1 MTQLGATVTSEGIR
15 FAVWSSS
22 ARRLW
27 VSIFDDAGARE
38 TDRLELKPEGGGVHA
53 LLVSD
58 LAEGTRY
65 GFRADGDYAPERGLW
80 FDPNKLLTD
89 PYAVEIDRPYQYHW
103 RLAAKRNEGADT
115 ASLMPKTVARAL
127 PHPLSPQPPLFR
139 PGGLI
144 YELNVRSFTRLHPDV
159 PEAQRGTIAALAHPA
174 VIEHLQKL
182 GVSAVELMPIT
193 ASIDERHLPPLGLH
207 NAWGYNPVTFM
218 ALDPR
223 LAPGG
228 LQELRDTVA
237 ALRNAGVGTILDLVF
252 NHTGESDRLG
262 PTLSL
267 RGLDAQAYY
276 RHLPDGRLAN
286 DTGTGNTVAC
296 DHPVVREMVLDT
308 LRHFVRFA
316 GVDGFRFDLAPVLG
330 RVGGTFDPDAPLL
343 QAIAGDPVLANRVL
357 IAEPWDI
364 GPNGYQL
371 GNFRL
376 PYLEWNDRYRDDVRR
391 FWRGDAGVIGALA
404 TRLAGSSDVFGRTGE
419 PVSRS
424 VNFIAAHDGMT
435 LADLV
440 AYEKKHNAANGEQN
454 RDGHNDNISW
464 NNGAEGETDDAAI
477 TDARF
482 GDRWALLATLFAS
495 RGTIMLTAGDE
506 FGRTQ
511 QGNNNAYAQDN
522 AITWLDWARRDEA
535 LERYAS
541 ALSAM
546 RRAFPALS
554 DTHFLTG
561 KPSDAS
567 AIPDVEWLTETGAP
581 LGEAEWNDPARHR
594 LVMMLGDSGSGR
606 LAVMVNGDRRQ
617 CVFTLPAREGF
628 HWHPAIETQAVD
640 LARPVPGRSVN
651 FMTEHR
657 TEKWEPVFGQSDA
670 KSNDH
675 SRRAS
680 KARAGKGS

>member
-1 MTQLGATVTSEGIR
+1 MTQLGATVTSESIR

-27 VSIFDDAGARE
+27 VSIFDDTGARE
-38 TDRLELKPEGGGVHA
+38 IDRLELKRDGEGVHA
-53 LLVSD
+53 LFISSLS
-58 LAEGTRY
+58 EGARY

-80 FDPNKLLTD
+80 FDPDKLLTD

-115 ASLMPKTVARAL
+115 APLMPKAVARAL
-127 PHPLSPQPPLFR
+127 PQPWTAKPPLFQ

-144 YELNVRSFTRLHPDV
+144 YELNVRSFTKLHPDV

-174 VIEHLQKL
+174 VIEHLKRL
-182 GVSAVELMPIT
+182 GVSAVELMPVT

-228 LQELRDTVA
+228 LKELRATVA
-237 ALRNAGVGTILDLVF
+237 ALREAGIGTILDLVF

-296 DHPVVREMVLDT
+296 DHPIVQQMVLDT
-308 LRHFVRFA
+308 LRHFVRHA

-330 RVGGTFDPDAPLL
+330 RVDGAFDPDAQLL
-343 QAIAGDPVLANRVL
+343 EAIAGDPALADRML

-364 GPNGYQL
+364 GPDGYQL
-371 GNFRL
+371 GNFRP

-391 FWRGDAGVIGALA
+391 FWRGDAGMVGALA
-404 TRLAGSSDVFGRTGE
+404 TRLAGSSDVFGRAGQ

-435 LADLV
+435 LADIV
-440 AYEKKHNAANGEQN
+440 AYEEKHNAANGEEN
-454 RDGHNDNISW
+454 RDGHDDNLSW
-464 NNGAEGETDDAAI
+464 NNGIEGETDDAEVAK
-477 TDARF
+477 ARF
-482 GDRWALLATLFAS
+482 GDQCALLATLFAS

-522 AITWLDWARRDEA
+522 AITWLDWAGRDQA
-535 LERYAS
+535 LERYAAS
-541 ALSAM
+541 LSAM
-546 RRAFPALS
+546 RRAFPSLS
-554 DTHFLTG
+554 DTRFLIG
-561 KPSDAS
+561 KPADTS
-567 AIPDVEWLTETGAP
+567 ATPDVAWLTETGAP
-581 LGEAEWNDPARHR
+581 LDEAEWNDPGRHR
-594 LVMMLGDSGSGR
+594 LVMMLGHSGGGR
-606 LAVMVNGDRRQ
+606 LAVLVNGDRRQ

-628 HWHPAIETQAVD
+628 EWDPAIEAIAVD
-640 LARPVPGRSVN
+640 LVRPLPGRSVT
-651 FMTEHR
+651 FMIE
-657 TEKWEPVFGQSDA
+657 
-670 KSNDH
+670 
-675 SRRAS
+675 RRAA
-680 KARAGKGS
+680 KVRAGKGS

>member
-1 MTQLGATVTSEGIR
+1 MIHLGATVTAEGIR

-27 VSIFDDAGARE
+27 VSIYEDAGTRE
-38 TDRLELKPEGGGVHA
+38 LHRLELNPEGEGVHA
-53 LLVSD
+53 LVVPGLGD
-58 LAEGTRY
+58 GTRY

-89 PYAVEIDRPYQYHW
+89 PYAVELDSPYQYHW

-115 ASLMPKTVARAL
+115 ASLMPKAVARFL
-127 PHPLSPQPPLFR
+127 PTPLPPKPPLFQ

-144 YELNVRSFTRLHPDV
+144 YELNVRSFTKLHPDV
-159 PEAQRGTIAALAHPA
+159 PQEQRGTIAALSHPA
-174 VIEHLQKL
+174 IIDHLKRL

-193 ASIDERHLPPLGLH
+193 ASIDERHLPPLGLS

-228 LQELRDTVA
+228 LKELRDTVA
-237 ALRNAGVGTILDLVF
+237 ALREAGIGTILDLVF

-262 PTLSL
+262 PTLAL

-276 RHLPDGRLAN
+276 RHEPDGRLAN
-286 DTGTGNTVAC
+286 DTGTGNTIAC

-308 LRHFVRFA
+308 LRHFVRHA

-330 RVGGTFDPDAPLL
+330 RVDGVFDPAAPLL
-343 QAIAGDPVLANRVL
+343 EAIAGDPVLAGRVL

-371 GNFRL
+371 GNFRP
-376 PYLEWNDRYRDDVRR
+376 PYLEWNDRCRDDIRR
-391 FWRGDAGVIGALA
+391 FWRGDAGMVGALA
-404 TRLAGSSDVFGRTGE
+404 TRLAGSSDVFGRDAQ

-435 LADLV
+435 LADIV
-440 AYEKKHNAANGEQN
+440 AYERKHNAANGEQN

-464 NNGAEGETDDAAI
+464 NNGIEGETDDAAI

-482 GDRWALLATLFAS
+482 GDRSALLATLFAS

-506 FGRTQ
+506 FGRSQ
-511 QGNNNAYAQDN
+511 KGNNNAYAQDN
-522 AITWLDWARRDEA
+522 AITWLDWTGRDKA
-535 LERYAS
+535 LERYA
-541 ALSAM
+541 AELSAM
-546 RRAFPALS
+546 RSTFPVLS
-554 DTHFLTG
+554 DGHFLTG
-561 KPSDAS
+561 EPQDAS
-567 AIPDVEWLTETGAP
+567 GIPDVAWLTETGAP
-581 LGEAEWNDPARHR
+581 LGEPDWNDPGRHR
-594 LVMMLGDSGSGR
+594 LVMLLGDTGGGR
-606 LAVMVNGDRRQ
+606 LAVMINGDRRQ
-617 CVFTLPAREGF
+617 CVFTLPEREEF
-628 HWHPAIETQAVD
+628 EWRSAIETQVVD
-640 LARPVPGRSVN
+640 LVRPLPGRSVT

-657 TEKWEPVFGQSDA
+657 TEKRQPVFG
-670 KSNDH
+670 
-675 SRRAS
+675 
-680 KARAGKGS
+680 

>member
-1 MTQLGATVTSEGIR
+1 MTFGATITPEGIR
-15 FAVWSSS
+15 FAAWSSS

-27 VSIFDDAGARE
+27 VSLFDDSGARE
-38 TDRLELKPEGGGVHA
+38 IDRLELNPEGGGVHA
-53 LLVSD
+53 LLVSGLGD
-58 LAEGTRY
+58 GARY

-89 PYAVEIDRPYQYHW
+89 PYAIEVDRPYHYHW

-115 ASLMPKTVARAL
+115 APLMPKAIARSL
-127 PHPLSPQPPLFR
+127 PKPVPPQPPLFR

-144 YELNVRSFTRLHPDV
+144 YELNVRSFTKLHPDV
-159 PEAQRGTIAALAHPA
+159 PETQRGTIAALAHPA
-174 VIEHLQKL
+174 VVEHLKRL
-182 GVSAVELMPIT
+182 GVSAVELMPVT
-193 ASIDERHLPPLGLH
+193 ASIDERHLPPLGLS

-228 LQELRDTVA
+228 LKELRDTA
-237 ALRNAGVGTILDLVF
+237 AVLRKAGIGTILDLVF

-267 RGLDAQAYY
+267 RGLDAIGYY
-276 RHLPDGRLAN
+276 RHQPDGRLVN

-330 RVGGTFDPDAPLL
+330 RVDGAFDPEAPLL
-343 QAIAGDPVLANRVL
+343 RAIAGDPVLCDRVL

-364 GPNGYQL
+364 GPSGYQL
-371 GNFRL
+371 GNFRP
-376 PYLEWNDRYRDDVRR
+376 PYLEWNDRYRDDARR
-391 FWRGDAGVIGALA
+391 FWRGETGAIGALA
-404 TRLAGSSDVFGRTGE
+404 TRLAGSSDVFGREGQ
-419 PVSRS
+419 PASRA

-435 LADLV
+435 LADIV
-440 AYEKKHNAANGEQN
+440 AYERKHNDANGEHN
-454 RDGHNDNISW
+454 HDGHNDNLSW

-477 TDARF
+477 AKARF
-482 GDRWALLATLFAS
+482 DDQRALLATLFAS

-511 QGNNNAYAQDN
+511 KGNNNAYAQDN
-522 AITWLDWARRDEA
+522 AITWLDWAGRDQA

-541 ALSAM
+541 SLSAM

-561 KPSDAS
+561 KPADAS

-581 LGEAEWNDPARHR
+581 LDETEWNDPDRHR
-594 LVMMLGDSGSGR
+594 LVMMLGDSGGSR
-606 LAVMVNGDRRQ
+606 LAVMINGDRRQ
-617 CVFTLPAREGF
+617 CVFTLPVRDGYE
-628 HWHPAIETQAVD
+628 WRPAIEAQPVD
-640 LARPVPGRSVN
+640 LARPLPGRSVN
-651 FMTEHR
+651 FMIE
-657 TEKWEPVFGQSDA
+657 
-670 KSNDH
+670 
-675 SRRAS
+675 RRAAQS
-680 KARAGKGS
+680 RNGKGL